1 MLNRQKTELIE
12 SSRGC
17 FLICY
22 KLLRPFQV
30 HLRIFSKF
38 KKCDSWRTLTRG
50 SSNPPFFFDQ
60 SHYFQLILIGSTN
73 REQNWKLIFRFVK
86 PQAVY
91 LSPLFLIFQIITGMM
106 FFLLGLLIFLSLI
119 LNNIDKAIHSSAQK
133 GYILNNGTL
142 PNPMDMALVFL
153 QNTFPLDYILYLGEC
168 QFGY

>member
-1 MLNRQKTELIE
+1 MKTEN
-12 SSRGC
+12 
-17 FLICY
+17 
-22 KLLRPFQV
+22 
-30 HLRIFSKF
+30 
-38 KKCDSWRTLTRG
+38 W
-50 SSNPPFFFDQ
+50 FF
-60 SHYFQLILIGSTN
+60 I
-73 REQNWKLIFRFVK
+73 FVK

-91 LSPLFLIFQIITGMM
+91 WSPLFSIFQIITGMM

-168 QFGY
+168 LFGYWVSRFGSPIFFFMDIKRKNWKKNDSRKRGFLKKYNNFSFNANCFSRIIWIFLNGISWH

>member
-1 MLNRQKTELIE
+1 MDLARPRINKKKYLHSRNNEEEGATNGFEQDEANRLEQELSMLNRQKTELIE

-73 REQNWKLIFRFVK
+73 REQN
-86 PQAVY
+86 
-91 LSPLFLIFQIITGMM
+91 
-106 FFLLGLLIFLSLI
+106 
-119 LNNIDKAIHSSAQK
+119 
-133 GYILNNGTL
+133 
-142 PNPMDMALVFL
+142 
-153 QNTFPLDYILYLGEC
+153 
-168 QFGY
+168 